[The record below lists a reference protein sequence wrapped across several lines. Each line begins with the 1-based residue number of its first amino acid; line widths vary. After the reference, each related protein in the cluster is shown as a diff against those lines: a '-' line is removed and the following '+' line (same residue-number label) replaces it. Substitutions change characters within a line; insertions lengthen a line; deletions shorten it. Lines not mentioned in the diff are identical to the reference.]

1 MSRRN
6 RSRKRRIELAKYTSI
21 GGQALIEGIMMKSPE
36 KTALAV
42 RMPDKSID
50 ITYLNGKGIRERYKI
65 LRVPV
70 IRGVAGF
77 VESMIQGYKAMMMS
91 ADKSGFTDLE
101 EEDSRKAKAETVK
114 ETDEIADEQENGA
127 VQQAET
133 EQQAGA
139 ETEKEVCDKQELNPS
154 DVQEVSTEQEA
165 VIEIE
170 SENLD
175 KQELNPS
182 GVQQNSFEQKAPFA
196 GDQKTGDQKNG
207 EKKNNALMSVIMVIA
222 TVLGVALAVILFMLL
237 PRLAVSGLRLVTGT
251 DFSPVVRSSIEQL
264 LKLAIFVAY
273 VWAVSYMKDIK
284 RVFMYHGAEHKTIFC
299 YEKGLPL
306 TVENVRVQRRFHP
319 RCGTSFMILMI
330 LISIVFSTLVQI
342 IFPAVYNAAWLW
354 VVIKILLIPV
364 VCGAGFEVLKICGK
378 YDNLATRII
387 SAPGLWLQRITTK
400 EPEDGMIEVAIA
412 ALKAC
417 EPKVPDV
424 DRSVDRAEN
433 QPEQTGD
440 KAE

>member
-1 MSRRN
+1 M
-6 RSRKRRIELAKYTSI
+6 AKYTSI

-50 ITYLNGKGIRERYKI
+50 ITYLNGKGVRERYKI
-65 LRVPV
+65 LRVPI

-77 VESMIQGYKAMMMS
+77 VESMIQGYKAMMLS

-101 EEDSRKAKAETVK
+101 EEDGRKGKAETVK
-114 ETDEIADEQENGA
+114 ETDEIADEPETGNTS

-133 EQQAGA
+133 EQKAEENRDKQELNASGVQEVSSEQKA
-139 ETEKEVCDKQELNPS
+139 EIETEREVCDKQ
-154 DVQEVSTEQEA
+154 
-165 VIEIE
+165 
-170 SENLD
+170 
-175 KQELNPS
+175 KLNPS
-182 GVQQNSFEQKAPFA
+182 GAHEASSQQKAPFA
-196 GDQKTGDQKNG
+196 GDQKTGEQKTG
-207 EKKNNALMSVIMVIA
+207 EQKNALMSVIMVIA

-237 PRLAVSGLRLVTGT
+237 PRLAVSGLRLLTGT

-306 TVENVRVQRRFHP
+306 TVDNVRIQRRFHP

-354 VVIKILLIPV
+354 VVIKILLIPL

-400 EPEDGMIEVAIA
+400 EPDDGMIEVAIA